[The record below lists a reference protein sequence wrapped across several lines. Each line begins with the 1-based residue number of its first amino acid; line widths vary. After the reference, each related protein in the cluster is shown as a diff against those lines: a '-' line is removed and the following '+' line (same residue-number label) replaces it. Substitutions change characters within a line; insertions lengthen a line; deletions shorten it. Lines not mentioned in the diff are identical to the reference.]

1 MAFRATYII
10 NPEGV
15 LEHITINNMGIGRN
29 IDETKRVLQAVQ
41 FVAEHGEVCPDSLNA
56 QPHSDS
62 VASVDILGDDSLCL
76 KETSLLHPCTLTHG
90 SHA

>member
-1 MAFRATYII
+1 MAFRATYLI

-41 FVAEHGEVCPDSLNA
+41 FVAEHGEVCLESCHA
-56 QPHSDS
+56 APHA
-62 VASVDILGDDSLCL
+62 ASAF
-76 KETSLLHPCTLTHG
+76 HG
-90 SHA
+90 R